1 MEIDSEDVSGTG
13 ARKNGS
19 ETRWEMLGSHQV
31 IMCGLRYPNVLIYL
45 MMGVHVCSLV
55 LHGKEWIHL
64 PLSPIA

>member
-31 IMCGLRYPNVLIYL
+31 IMCVLRYPNVLIYF
-45 MMGVHVCSLV
+45 MMLV